1 MMPGALPDL
10 GPTPSLAL
18 SLQASFLCHLPVKG
32 LQGLGQ
38 TLPPKAPAFS
48 SHYGRLPSAL
58 LDALLVA
65 PSWHHPSHPLLCLLP
80 SLEYELLRTSTSPGS
95 FPATPHSSLHVDSTQ

>member
-1 MMPGALPDL
+1 MMPGALPDP

-80 SLEYELLRTSTSPGS
+80 SLEYELFKDKHIT
-95 FPATPHSSLHVDSTQ
+95 